1 MVNDDLNGGELVGP
15 AASIVSEDKHTCAVL
30 DVIGC
35 VSVGGDNGVG
45 DDVAVVVERGHHGWA
60 GAMVGVNAEWENW
73 ITCNQH
79 SRAYLAETATNG

>member
-45 DDVAVVVERGHHGWA
+45 DVPGPAA
-60 GAMVGVNAEWENW
+60 P
-73 ITCNQH
+73 QP
-79 SRAYLAETATNG
+79 